1 MQLHHKSKFI
11 NLLGGLTATAVVVL
25 MTMSF
30 LGYLRST
37 YWLAEIFANFYLQ
50 YSWAFLLIIPLLIMA
65 KRPVWLTL
73 ATFGFILNF
82 VTLLPFY
89 FQPTAQAIPINTSA
103 GKLTVMHTNV
113 NYHTNDFAPLALLVR
128 EQKPDVLVVVE
139 LPSQNYSLLAEL
151 IPEYSLQYHLPGRA
165 RLGMAFFVKPEFGTQ
180 FEKTYFSQHADYPS
194 ITARITTQTQETIQF
209 ALIHPPPPITE
220 RTQQV
225 RNDVLLGAAAW
236 AAAQTDPVVVLGDFN
251 ATSWSKIFNELLET
265 GNLQDSRLNNGVQPS
280 WPSFLPKAFRIPIDH
295 VLVRDL
301 TVTDRQILPHVG
313 SDHLPVLVKLQ
324 VN

>member
-1 MQLHHKSKFI
+1 MQLHHKSKLI
-11 NLLGGLTATAVVVL
+11 NLLGGLAATAVVVL

-37 YWLAEIFANFYLQ
+37 YWLAEIFANFHLQ
-50 YSWAFLLIIPLLIMA
+50 YSWAFLLIIPLLIIA
-65 KRPVWLTL
+65 KRPVWLTV

-89 FQPTAQAIPINTSA
+89 FQPAAQATPISINA
-103 GKLTVMHTNV
+103 EELKIMHANV
-113 NYHTNDFAPLALLVR
+113 NYNTNDFAPLAQLVR

-139 LPSQNYSLLAEL
+139 LPSENYSLLAKL

-165 RLGMAFFVKPEFGTQ
+165 RLGMAFFVKPELAAQ
-180 FEKTYFSQHADYPS
+180 FEKIYFSQHADYPS

-220 RTQQV
+220 HTQQV
-225 RNDVLLGAAAW
+225 RNDVLLGTAAW
-236 AAAQTDPVVVLGDFN
+236 AAEQTDPIVVLGDFN

-301 TVTDRQILPHVG
+301 TVTDRQILSNVG